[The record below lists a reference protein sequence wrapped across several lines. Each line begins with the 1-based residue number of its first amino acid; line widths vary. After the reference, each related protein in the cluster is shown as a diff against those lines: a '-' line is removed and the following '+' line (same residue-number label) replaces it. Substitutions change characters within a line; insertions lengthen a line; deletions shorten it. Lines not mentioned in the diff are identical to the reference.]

1 MIDFDL
7 SVEQTKRSGQDIDA
21 IHEVA
26 HQNLML
32 SAEGR
37 FDGLTGLPPSEK
49 ITEQAYWAGYCVG
62 LRQHWLSQLGIELE
76 TEF

>member
-1 MIDFDL
+1 MYDFYL
-7 SVEQTKRSGQDIDA
+7 SLEQQKRSQQDQDA
-21 IHEVA
+21 VHDAA